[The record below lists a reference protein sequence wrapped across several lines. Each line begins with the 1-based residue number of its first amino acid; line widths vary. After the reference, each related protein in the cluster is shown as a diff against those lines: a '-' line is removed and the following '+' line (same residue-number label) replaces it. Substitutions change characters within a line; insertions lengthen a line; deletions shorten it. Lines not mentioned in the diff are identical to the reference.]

1 MTTEKLTNDP
11 INPAHYNG
19 TACAEIGER
28 LTANSYQ
35 VLKYNWRLG
44 KKDDPIIEIGK
55 SIWYLDREIKLAQE
69 NGAWLPYNGL
79 PPAEFFEQ
87 RLIGAPALLYSIAQ
101 ALINWNRY
109 GDIEIL
115 LHLRSDLIA
124 ERARLELE
132 IHNQAAMEI

>member
-1 MTTEKLTNDP
+1 MNNP

-44 KKDDPIIEIGK
+44 KKDDPIIEVGK
-55 SIWYLDREIKLAQE
+55 SIWYLDREIKYAQE
-69 NGAWLPYNGL
+69 GHGSLPYRNL
-79 PPAEFFEQ
+79 PSADFFES
-87 RLIGAPALLYSIAQ
+87 RLIGAPAFLYAIAH

-109 GDIEIL
+109 GDVETL
-115 LHLRSDLIA
+115 LHLRNDLIA
-124 ERARLELE
+124 ERARLEFE
-132 IHNQAAMEI
+132 INNQTAMEI

>member
-1 MTTEKLTNDP
+1 MSDP

-55 SIWYLDREIKLAQE
+55 SIWYLDREIKLAGD
-69 NGAWLPYNGL
+69 NGAWLPYKSL
-79 PPAEFFEQ
+79 PTADFFDA
-87 RLIGAPALLYSIAQ
+87 RLIGAPVFLYAVAH

-109 GDIEIL
+109 GDIETI
-115 LHLRSDLIA
+115 LHLRNDLIA

-132 IHNQAAMEI
+132 INNQTAMEI

>member
-1 MTTEKLTNDP
+1 MSDP

-28 LTANSYQ
+28 LSANSYQ
-35 VLKYNWRLG
+35 VLKYNWRNG

-55 SIWYLDREIKLAQE
+55 SIWYLDREIKLARE
-69 NGAWLPYNGL
+69 SESILPHEHL
-79 PPAEFFEQ
+79 PSADFFEY
-87 RLIGAPALLYSIAQ
+87 RLIGAPAFLYAVAH

-109 GDIEIL
+109 GDVETL
-115 LHLRSDLIA
+115 LHLRNDLIA

-132 IHNQAAMEI
+132 INNQNAMEI